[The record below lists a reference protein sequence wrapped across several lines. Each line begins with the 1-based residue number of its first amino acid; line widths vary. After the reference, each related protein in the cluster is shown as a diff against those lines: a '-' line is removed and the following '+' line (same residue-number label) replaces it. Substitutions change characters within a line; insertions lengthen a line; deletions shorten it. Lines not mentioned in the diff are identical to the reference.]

1 MASHAIS
8 LETVQSVAKV
18 LKKDILIAPAML
30 KQDMLGEIGVN
41 VITGV
46 ENVESEFIP
55 LTYGGAI
62 RSYDP
67 AKTYTDDDSKEVA
80 QVLERPLKVYTSY
93 RPATL
98 NLQSFKE
105 KEPWDSTDKVSEETL
120 VKLPVTTYTLMQA
133 GELYGQEVLAAFID
147 GDLGH
152 GKNHPKGIY
161 NGVRKLI
168 ELDMAQQT
176 IEGVTVPILISEAQ
190 GNLIKLDPIVK
201 PASKDDFS
209 AYTTF
214 SEFVEKLDPQLRM
227 NPDGCN
233 IIVDMNRALWIFEAY
248 MNRFP
253 QLQGTVKFD
262 KGFEFFGHPGIR
274 VIGTPLMGISD
285 MMIATRPGNIDFA
298 IASERDS
305 NSVSVRQVGID
316 PNKLNMW
323 IQSAQGARIKNPTSS
338 HFAVNAKKED
348 GKLYEI
354 KPYTFGFKQI
364 ASTSDLD

>member
-1 MASHAIS
+1 MAYAIS

-18 LKKDILIAPAML
+18 LKKDIMIAPAML

-55 LTYGGAI
+55 LTFGGAI
-62 RSYDP
+62 RAYDP

-80 QVLERPLKVYTSY
+80 QVLERQLKVYTAY

-105 KEPWDSTDKVSEETL
+105 KEPWDSTDKVDEESL
-120 VKLPVTTYTLMQA
+120 KRLPQTTYTIMQA
-133 GELYGQEVLAAFID
+133 GELYGQEVVNAFIA
-147 GDLGH
+147 GDVAH
-152 GKNHPKGIY
+152 GKNHPLGIY

-168 ELDMAQQT
+168 ELDMATQE
-176 IEGVTVPILISEAQ
+176 IDGVSVPVLISEEQ
-190 GNLIKLDPIVK
+190 GNLIKTEPIVR
-201 PASKDDFS
+201 PASTTDFS

-214 SEFVEKLDPQLRM
+214 STFVEKLNPALRM
-227 NPDGCN
+227 NPDGCY
-233 IIVDMNRALWIFEAY
+233 IVMDMNRALWIFEAY

-253 QLQGTVKFD
+253 NLQSQVKFD
-262 KGFEFFGHPGIR
+262 KGFEFFGHHGVR
-274 VIGTPLMGISD
+274 VIGSPLMGVTD
-285 MMIATRPGNIDFA
+285 MMFATRPGNIDFA
-298 IASERDS
+298 IASEKDT
-305 NSVSVRQVGID
+305 NSVSVRQIGID

-323 IQSAQGARIKNPTSS
+323 IQSAQGARIKNPTAEY
-338 HFAVNAKKED
+338 FAVNAKTTD

-354 KPYTFGFKQI
+354 KPYNFGFKQI